1 MAEKTMLQDAI
12 DAISQGEKAK
22 AKEILTRLIKT
33 DQQNASYWVWMSAA
47 VTSQKERIYALKT
60 ALRVDPEN
68 ASAKRGL
75 VLLGEM
81 PPDEDIEPFP
91 LHHPRL
97 WEEEL
102 IAEEV
107 EEEKEKGAKAKVV
120 ANPVIRLAGIGVGV
134 IGIIGLLIFGFSQR
148 SAKETSSITAGPSP
162 TYTHTPTSINAKPT
176 NTPAFDEAMPLSDLL
191 DVPYTPTPLYV
202 NTPRSIQASD
212 YGYAVESAYANEDW
226 EALITAMEQIATLE
240 PESAD
245 PYYYIGEA
253 YRFMGENVKAL
264 KAYEEAINTDEDFG
278 PAYLGKARI
287 MPYVNAGADIGNNLD
302 KAIEKDPNFA
312 EAYITR
318 AVYFI
323 EKEKYEKAYDD
334 LEKARELA
342 PNSPLVYFNLAKVY
356 WAQDELEDALEAA
369 EKALELDLTHLE
381 SYLLLGQLYEAN
393 DQIDKAKDVLETYVA
408 YEEEGNADAL
418 AILGG
423 AYYENEEYEEAI
435 EYLDQAIKLDRYSGI
450 AYYYR
455 GLSYFALK
463 DAKGAVYNLD
473 KANRYIPDSLEISIA
488 LTEAEYL
495 NKRYGNCYLQAE
507 STRPLIETDEDEAL
521 VYYWI
526 ATCHEG
532 REDFRSAREAWETLL
547 EVASSS
553 EKIRALQDEAQER
566 LIELYTPTPS
576 KTPKATKTPKPSRT
590 PTSEN

>member
-1 MAEKTMLQDAI
+1 MAENTMLQDAI

-47 VTSQKERIYALKT
+47 VATQKERIYALKT

-75 VLLGEM
+75 VLLGEI
-81 PPDEDIEPFP
+81 PPDEDIDPFP

-102 IAEEV
+102 ISEEE
-107 EEEKEKGAKAKVV
+107 EEEKEIKKKVV
-120 ANPVIRLAGIGVGV
+120 VNPVIRLAGIGVGV
-134 IGIIGLLIFGFSQR
+134 IGIIGLIIFGFSQQ
-148 SAKETSSITAGPSP
+148 SAKKASAVVAGPTS

-176 NTPAFDEAMPLSDLL
+176 NTPGFDDSLPLSDLL

-202 NTPRSIQASD
+202 NTPRSVQASD
-212 YGYAVESAYANEDW
+212 YSYAVEAAYANEDW

-264 KAYEEAINTDEDFG
+264 KAYEEAINKDEDFG
-278 PAYLGKARI
+278 PPYLGKARI
-287 MPYVNAGADIGNNLD
+287 MPYVNADADIGSSLD
-302 KAIEKDPNFA
+302 EAIEKDPNFS
-312 EAYITR
+312 EAYIVR
-318 AVYFI
+318 AVYFL

-342 PNSPLVYFNLAKVY
+342 PNSPLVYYNLAKVY

-393 DQIDKAKDVLETYVA
+393 GQIDKAKDILETYIDYA
-408 YEEEGNADAL
+408 EEGDAEAL

-423 AYYENEEYEEAI
+423 AYYENGEYEEAI
-435 EYLDQAIKLDRYSGI
+435 EYLDQAIKLDRYSGT

-455 GLSYFALK
+455 GLSYFALD

-473 KANRYIPDSLEISIA
+473 KANRYVPDSLEISLA
-488 LTEAEYL
+488 LAEAEYL
-495 NKRYGNCYLQAE
+495 NEHYGNCYLQAE
-507 STRPLIETDEDEAL
+507 GTRPLIATDEEEAL

-526 ATCHEG
+526 AICHEG

-547 EVASSS
+547 EITGKSAEIST
-553 EKIRALQDEAQER
+553 LQDKAEEHLA
-566 LIELYTPTPS
+566 ELYTPTPT

-590 PTSEN
+590 PTSED